1 MSPQMAAGLTA
12 FVGVCLIA
20 GWISGFRNRAYV
32 GWLGLAFLA
41 LAGFLLA
48 LGKHKEAQQT
58 GATDPRLATAV
69 KVLLFAWVAAFVVSM
84 VAAVRETSR
93 RLKELRA
100 NHEAAAEGLLE
111 IVRTSKEREARSGP
125 AGAEDE
131 GEGSSGEGET

>member
-1 MSPQMAAGLTA
+1 MSPQVAAGLTA
-12 FVGVCLIA
+12 FVGICLIA
-20 GWISGFRNRAYV
+20 GWITGFRNRAYV

-48 LGKHKEAQQT
+48 LGKHKEAQET
-58 GATDPRLATAV
+58 GAADPRLATAV
-69 KVLLFAWVAAFVVSM
+69 KVLLFVWVAAFLVSM

-100 NHEAAAEGLLE
+100 SHEAAEEGLLE
-111 IVRTSKEREARSGP
+111 IMRGRQEHETRPGP

-131 GEGSSGEGET
+131 GEGSSGEDKT